1 MLRVRK
7 LHAREI
13 LDSRGNPTVEVDCTL
28 SDGSWGRAAVP
39 SGASTGKHEAVELRD
54 GDMRRYGGLGV
65 LHAVEHVNGEIFQ
78 SLRRI
83 DASNQ
88 QALDESMIALDG
100 TANKSRLGANAI
112 LGVSMA
118 VFKAHAVSR
127 ALPLYQ
133 LVRKVYR
140 PRDKGAYTLPLPMMN
155 IMNGGAHADQGS
167 DLQEFMILPVG
178 ARTMRQAIQMG
189 AEVFHALKGILKKK
203 GLNTGVGDEGG
214 FAPTVKSNADVPRFI
229 MDAINAA
236 GYEPGKDIALGLD
249 AAASEFYVSR
259 DKEIKRQGDKESG
272 YYNLK
277 RDNKKLNSK
286 QMMTYYKQWLK
297 KYPFVS
303 FEDPLSEDDGKNWS
317 VMTADMGNDVQIVG
331 DDIFVT
337 NTNLLQKGIEE
348 KSANAILIKLNQ
360 IGTITETVRAV
371 DMADSAGWHSIVSH
385 RSGETE
391 DTTIADVVVGLGTGQ
406 IKTGSLS
413 RTERTSKYN
422 QLMRIEEELGTKAH
436 FAGAEALEIRN

>member
-1 MLRVRK
+1 MTRIRSLY
-7 LHAREI
+7 AREI
-13 LDSRGNPTVEVDCTL
+13 LDSRGNPTIEVDCVL
-28 SDGSWGRAAVP
+28 SDGSRGRAAVP

-54 GDMRRYGGLGV
+54 GDKARYGGLGV
-65 LHAVEHVNGEIFQ
+65 QHAIEHVNGEIFQ
-78 SLRRI
+78 TLRRI

-118 VFKAHAVSR
+118 VFKAHAASR

-133 LVRKVYR
+133 LVRQIYR
-140 PRDKGAYTLPLPMMN
+140 PRDKGVYTLPLPMMN

-167 DLQEFMILPVG
+167 DMQEFMILPVG
-178 ARTMRQAIQMG
+178 AATMRQAIQMG
-189 AEVFHALKGILKKK
+189 AEVFHALKKILKKK

-214 FAPTVKSNADVPRFI
+214 FAPTVKSNSDVPKFI
-229 MDAINAA
+229 MDAIRSA

-249 AAASEFYVSR
+249 AAASEFYVSG
-259 DKEIKRQGDKESG
+259 DKEIKGQGGKEGG
-272 YYNLK
+272 YYDLK
-277 RDNKKLNSK
+277 RDNKKLDSK
-286 QMMTYYKQWLK
+286 QMIRYYKQWLK

-303 FEDPLSEDDGKNWS
+303 LEDPLSEDDGSHWS
-317 VMTADMGNDVQIVG
+317 VMTAGMGKDVQIVG

-337 NTNLLQKGIEE
+337 NTNLLQKGIQEQ
-348 KSANAILIKLNQ
+348 SANAILIKLNQ

-371 DMADSAGWHSIVSH
+371 NMATAAGWHSIISH

-391 DTTIADVVVGLGTGQ
+391 DTTIADLVVGLGTGQ

-413 RTERTSKYN
+413 RTERTAKYN
-422 QLMRIEEELGTKAH
+422 QLMRIEEGLGKKAR
-436 FAGAEALEIRN
+436 FVGAAALQF